1 MIHIANPKI
10 TTWDAK
16 TLKRKLQIQKELA
29 TTAMNS
35 FLKGKYFS
43 VTLDHWTSIADEN
56 YAGEN
61 QHSLNGE
68 QNYELLLVLL

>member
-1 MIHIANPKI
+1 
-10 TTWDAK
+10 
-16 TLKRKLQIQKELA
+16 
-29 TTAMNS
+29 MNS

-56 YAGEN
+56 YAGED

-68 QNYELLLVLL
+68 QNYELLLVLLLK